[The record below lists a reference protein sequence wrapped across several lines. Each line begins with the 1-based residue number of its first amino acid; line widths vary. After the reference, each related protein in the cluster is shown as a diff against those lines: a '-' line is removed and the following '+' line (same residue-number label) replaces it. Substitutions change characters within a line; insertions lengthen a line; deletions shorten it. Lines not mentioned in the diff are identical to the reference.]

1 MFKVN
6 PYRAGAGL
14 MPTFLAGRE
23 SEIEEM
29 KNMFETLKHN
39 IPVQS
44 VVYYGLR
51 GVGKT
56 VLMNEFYSIATEMDL
71 FCEYIEI
78 DGKKDFTTIMADSIH
93 SFLQKA
99 GIKERGKPFI
109 KKALDALKSLVVSFC
124 PEDNTF
130 SLSLQEREFYTSYS
144 YARSLTEL
152 LTSAGEV
159 AYSVGTPI
167 CLVVDEIQYMKKDEL
182 SALLTAIHRCN
193 QLGQPVMM
201 VGAGLPKIVKML
213 SDVKSYAERLFAY
226 RPIGAL
232 SNQQAETAI
241 IEPAKKV
248 SAEFSIEA
256 VKKIV
261 EITKGYP
268 FFIQQLCHIAY
279 DKSNG
284 KFVDISD
291 VDNNIDNFLQALDD
305 GFFKSRYERCSDM
318 EKSFVFAMVQC
329 GELPCTISNISKYI
343 GKSGKS
349 ISPIRAKLIDKGIIY
364 STKHGELDFTVPEFD
379 GFVKRLGEY
388 KEWKQNNTN

>member
-14 MPTFLAGRE
+14 KPMFLAGRE
-23 SEIEEM
+23 TDVEEIT
-29 KNMFETLKHN
+29 NMFATLKHN
-39 IPVQS
+39 IPLQS

-56 VLMNEFYSIATEMDL
+56 VLMNEFYSIATKMDL

-78 DGKKDFTTIMADSIH
+78 DGKKDFTTIIADSIH

-99 GIKERGKPFI
+99 GIREKGQTLV
-109 KKALDALKSLVVSFC
+109 KKASEALKSLVVSFC

-159 AYSVGTPI
+159 ACDAGIPI
-167 CLVVDEIQYMKKDEL
+167 CYIIDEIQYMKKDEL

-193 QLGQPVMM
+193 QLGLPVMII
-201 VGAGLPKIVKML
+201 GAGLPKIVKML

-226 RPIGAL
+226 KPIGEL
-232 SNQQAETAI
+232 NSQQAETAI
-241 IEPAKKV
+241 VEPAKEV
-248 SAEFSIEA
+248 GAEFSPEA
-256 VKKIV
+256 VRKVI

-279 DKSNG
+279 DKSDG
-284 KFVDISD
+284 KLVGISD
-291 VDNNIDNFLQALDD
+291 VENNIDDFLQALDD

-318 EKSFVFAMVQC
+318 EKTFIFSMVKC
-329 GELPCTISNISKYI
+329 GELPCNIANIAKNMD
-343 GKSGKS
+343 KSVKS
-349 ISPIRAKLIDKGIIY
+349 ISPVRAKLIDKGVIY
-364 STKHGELDFTVPEFD
+364 ATRHGELDFTVPEFD

-388 KEWKQNNTN
+388 EEWTSSNG